1 MLSCPH
7 AAPAAQVVYASAGR
21 NHSAVVT
28 ANGESYTFGLNQYG
42 QLGTGSVKKS
52 KGAEDQALTP
62 QLVRKDGT
70 ANTACSSALCLPGL
84 LSTRCCRSVVS
95 RP

>member
-1 MLSCPH
+1 MIALHVACHDALRPAPR
-7 AAPAAQVVYASAGR
+7 AAPAVQVVYASAGR

-28 ANGESYTFGLNQYG
+28 ATGESYTFGLNQYG

-62 QLVRKDGT
+62 QLVG
-70 ANTACSSALCLPGL
+70 
-84 LSTRCCRSVVS
+84 
-95 RP
+95 